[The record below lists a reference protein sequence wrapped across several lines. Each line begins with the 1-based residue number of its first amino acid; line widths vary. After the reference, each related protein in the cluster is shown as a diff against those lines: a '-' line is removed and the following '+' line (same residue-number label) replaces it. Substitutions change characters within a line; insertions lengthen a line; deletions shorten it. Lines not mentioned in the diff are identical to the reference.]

1 MRRALIVGLT
11 AASLLAALGPPQAA
25 RAEDK
30 QAAAPRIRVEPEAFD
45 FGKALPD
52 KTLRKEFTIKNF
64 GDAELVIEGVT
75 TTCGCTAA
83 ISAKTRLEAG
93 GSTQLTVTLETRSYS
108 GKLERQ
114 VLVRSNDPKTP
125 LLTVR
130 VSATVEKPA
139 AKAR

>member
-1 MRRALIVGLT
+1 MRRTLVVGFV
-11 AASLLAALGPPQAA
+11 AAGLVAALGLSRPSLGQ
-25 RAEDK
+25 DK

-45 FGKALPD
+45 FGKTLPG
-52 KTLRKEFTIKNF
+52 KTLRKEFTLRNF

-130 VSATVEKPA
+130 VSATVEKPD

>member
-1 MRRALIVGLT
+1 VALG
-11 AASLLAALGPPQAA
+11 LLAALALASPSAGQ
-25 RAEDK
+25 EK

-45 FGKALPD
+45 FGKTLPD
-52 KTLRKEFTIKNF
+52 KALRKEFTLRNF

-83 ISAKTRLEAG
+83 MSAKTRLEPG
-93 GSTQLTVTLETRSYS
+93 GSTQLTVTLETRSYK

-114 VLVRSNDPKTP
+114 VLVRSNDPETP

-130 VSATVEKPA
+130 VSATVDRPA
-139 AKAR
+139 AQAR

>member
-1 MRRALIVGLT
+1 MAVAGGLLVAL
-11 AASLLAALGPPQAA
+11 ALAAPSFSQEKP
-25 RAEDK
+25 
-30 QAAAPRIRVEPEAFD
+30 AAAPRIRVEPEAFD

-52 KTLRKEFTIKNF
+52 KALRKEFTLRNF

-93 GSTQLTVTLETRSYS
+93 GSTQLTVTLETRAYK

-130 VSATVEKPA
+130 VSATIEKPG
-139 AKAR
+139 AKPR